1 MEVLL
6 EFGSGQISLAKI
18 LKFLFSVLLFSF
30 HNIYLFLICSLE
42 SSESESEKETKGKG
56 KGKGK
61 VKEDSKDTLRQRLK
75 EEIEL
80 VGKFV
85 EYNSVVWD

>member
-18 LKFLFSVLLFSF
+18 LKFLFLVLLFSF

-42 SSESESEKETKGKG
+42 SSESESEKETKG

>member
-56 KGKGK
+56 KGK